1 MIFEK
6 SNELYNIK
14 RILGCVCKPIIK
26 DIIAYDEST
35 VCVCV
40 CACACACAC
49 ACVCVWKKSIVCI
62 MNLDYIF

>member
-1 MIFEK
+1 MTFEK

-35 VCVCV
+35 R
-40 CACACACAC
+40 
-49 ACVCVWKKSIVCI
+49 VWSYFFPKFESNTDIDNGCNPTV
-62 MNLDYIF
+62 MWL

>member
-1 MIFEK
+1 MTYEK

-35 VCVCV
+35 RV
-40 CACACACAC
+40 
-49 ACVCVWKKSIVCI
+49 
-62 MNLDYIF
+62 